1 MPLSEPREPG
11 DETRPRKK
19 ILVVEDNELNRKLL
33 TDLLSF
39 QGHEILETAEG
50 LEAIRIA
57 HDAHPDLILLDIQ
70 LSDVSGYDAAVR
82 LKADDATRSIP
93 VIAVTAFAM
102 PGDQQRALQSG
113 CDAYVSKPI
122 NVTNFLAMIDGW
134 LGLSS

>member
-39 QGHEILETAEG
+39 QGHEILETAEE

-122 NVTNFLAMIDGW
+122 NVANFLAMIDGW

>member
-1 MPLSEPREPG
+1 VPLQGPG

-39 QGHEILETAEG
+39 QGHEIFETAHG
-50 LEAIRIA
+50 LDAIRIA

-70 LSDVSGYDAAVR
+70 LPDVSGFDVARR
-82 LKADDATRSIP
+82 LKADDATHSIP
-93 VIAVTAFAM
+93 IIAVTAFAM
-102 PGDQQRALQSG
+102 VGDEQRALQSG

-122 NVTNFLAMIDGW
+122 NVANFLAMIERW

>member
-11 DETRPRKK
+11 DETRPGKK

-70 LSDVSGYDAAVR
+70 LPDVSGFDVARR

-93 VIAVTAFAM
+93 IIAVTAFAM
-102 PGDQQRALQSG
+102 RNDEQRALQSG
-113 CDAYVSKPI
+113 CDTYVSKPI
-122 NVTNFLAMIDGW
+122 NVANFLARIEKW